1 MSAVDLLNKR
11 EAEPVRARVF
21 SVISPLISLQ
31 AARKTQ
37 DVRYGLTMLLEQDSL
52 LRVRRIAVARSR
64 KK

>member
-11 EAEPVRARVF
+11 EAEPLRARVF
-21 SVISPLISLQ
+21 PVISPLISLQ
-31 AARKTQ
+31 FARKHK

-52 LRVRRIAVARSR
+52 LRVHRIAVERSR